1 MDILLPRYKSVGI
14 SDNKSFYVDKL
25 VRALNHIILP
35 NVIIVTLGNVW
46 NITS

>member
-14 SDNKSFYVDKL
+14 SDNRSFYIDKL

-35 NVIIVTLGNVW
+35 NVNHCDIVEYVE
-46 NITS
+46 